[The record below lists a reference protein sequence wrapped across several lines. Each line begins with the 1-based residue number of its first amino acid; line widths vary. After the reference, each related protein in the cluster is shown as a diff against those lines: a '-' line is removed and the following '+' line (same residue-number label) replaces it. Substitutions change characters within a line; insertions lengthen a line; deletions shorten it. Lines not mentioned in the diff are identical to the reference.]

1 MLKHS
6 VPRAC
11 GAVLFWR
18 AGVAA
23 AVVRGS
29 DQLGAAE
36 RGKGFEVKYIKC
48 PVVGDVWILTCGD
61 AVFQCLVSK

>member
-1 MLKHS
+1 M
-6 VPRAC
+6 
-11 GAVLFWR
+11 
-18 AGVAA
+18 
-23 AVVRGS
+23 RGS